1 MAKNKINTDIFDK
14 AIILA
19 VNAHKGIGRKGNQL
33 PYILHPMEAAAIT
46 ATMTEDQEMLAAA
59 VLHDVVEDTLVTIEE
74 IRREFGSRVAMLVES
89 ESEEKTPGMER
100 ETWHYRKAKAMER
113 LSKSSLEIKMIAMGD
128 KLSNIRAM
136 YRDYQVIGEGL
147 WKKFNNP
154 NPIEQGMYYGLLAN
168 VFGEDE
174 FIREKPAYSEYAM
187 LCEILFSDER
197 DGDGNL
203 IE

>member
-128 KLSNIRAM
+128 KLSNMRAI
-136 YRDYQVIGEGL
+136 YRDYHAIGEKVWDRFNTKDPAEHAWHYRELAKALSDLKDTDAYREFERLVSDIFPEGL
-147 WKKFNNP
+147 
-154 NPIEQGMYYGLLAN
+154 Y
-168 VFGEDE
+168 
-174 FIREKPAYSEYAM
+174 REIK
-187 LCEILFSDER
+187 
-197 DGDGNL
+197 
-203 IE
+203 